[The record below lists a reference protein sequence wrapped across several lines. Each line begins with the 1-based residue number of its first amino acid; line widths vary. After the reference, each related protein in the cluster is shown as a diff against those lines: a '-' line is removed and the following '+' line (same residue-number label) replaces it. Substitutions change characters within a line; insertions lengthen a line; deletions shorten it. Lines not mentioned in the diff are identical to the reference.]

1 MAWVHCGYESKTDL
15 NSDSSSTEVI
25 NYSRNDTNR
34 MIEKVMGADAVVG
47 LKDLEI
53 EDSMDQSEFESYGDA
68 DDDDYAYLNAA

>member
-1 MAWVHCGYESKTDL
+1 MMSVFNASTPRIPDRRTNETD
-15 NSDSSSTEVI
+15 
-25 NYSRNDTNR
+25 R

-53 EDSMDQSEFESYGDA
+53 EDSMNQSEFESYGDA